1 MKYYI
6 ISKGI
11 IFKFNHSSSDL
22 FMCEDSML
30 SFDDIFNFVASC
42 ESSFSPQVTE
52 AHIRDSNHLTFWLK
66 STLNKHG
73 MVNY

>member
-1 MKYYI
+1 
-6 ISKGI
+6 
-11 IFKFNHSSSDL
+11 
-22 FMCEDSML
+22 MCEDSML

-73 MVNY
+73 MVIY